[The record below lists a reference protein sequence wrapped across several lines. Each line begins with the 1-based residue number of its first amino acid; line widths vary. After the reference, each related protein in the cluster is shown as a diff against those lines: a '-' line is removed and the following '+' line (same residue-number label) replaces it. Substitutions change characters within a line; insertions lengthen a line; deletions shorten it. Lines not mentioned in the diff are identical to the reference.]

1 VLFFCFCVGLVLVS
15 ERIRA
20 FIAIDIE
27 DPVIVGRIVNI
38 RDAFVG
44 TGAPMKPV
52 EDHNLHL
59 TIRFLGYIPMSLVDD
74 VHRVIE
80 SVEFNPFKMK
90 LVGVGAFPS
99 IVKPRVIWVGVREG
113 ADVLRSIY
121 EQIERGLRRIGFRA
135 EKEEFVPHVTLARLK
150 GSRNIERV
158 IKLLEEFKD
167 VEIGEVEVR
176 CIRLKQ
182 SILQRSGP
190 IYKTLREVCR

>member
-1 VLFFCFCVGLVLVS
+1 LCFYVGLVLMG

-27 DPVIVGRIVNI
+27 EPVIVGRIVNI

-52 EDHNLHL
+52 EDYNLHL
-59 TIRFLGYIPMSLVDD
+59 TIRFLGYIPMSLIDD
-74 VHRVIE
+74 IHRVLE
-80 SVEFNPFKMK
+80 SVEFKPFKMK
-90 LVGVGAFPS
+90 LAGVGAFPS
-99 IVKPRVIWVGVREG
+99 IVRPRVIWIGVREG

-121 EQIERGLRRIGFRA
+121 EQVERGLRRIGLRA
-135 EKEEFVPHVTLARLK
+135 EREEFVPHVTLARLK

-158 IKLLEEFKD
+158 VKLLEEFKD
-167 VEIGEVEVR
+167 VEVGEVEVR